1 MSNKHFIKKNTK
13 YVISIILTLVLFL
26 QSCTPLPTG
35 GYPTPTCPDN
45 FILNITTQVQAYNT
59 LNTNSYYSKG
69 VKINNDSILFD
80 VSSFTGTDY
89 MSQDLHLAIIN
100 VKDSVELFEYVALVN
115 SNTVNAPAVLGAN
128 ITINQALPSSS
139 YVWKPVIATLPVSS
153 SLYFGDLSLASS
165 STNWLDFTINQ
176 MMYIV
181 LRKLEN
187 TKYKYFSI
195 KIKRESTTTYL
206 SVGSKLIVYNGCTS
220 YNSITTGQ

>member
-1 MSNKHFIKKNTK
+1 MSNKNFIKENRK
-13 YVISIILTLVLFL
+13 YVVSVILTLILFL

-100 VKDSVELFEYVALVN
+100 VKDSVELFDYVALVN

-181 LRKLEN
+181 LRKREN

-195 KIKRESTTTYL
+195 KIKRESTTTPL

>member
-1 MSNKHFIKKNTK
+1 MSNKNFIKENRK
-13 YVISIILTLVLFL
+13 YVVSVILTLILFL

-100 VKDSVELFEYVALVN
+100 VKDSVELFDYVALVN

-165 STNWLDFTINQ
+165 SPNWLDFTINQ

-181 LRKLEN
+181 LRKREN

-195 KIKRESTTTYL
+195 KIKRECTTTPL

>member
-13 YVISIILTLVLFL
+13 YVISIILTLILFL

-115 SNTVNAPAVLGAN
+115 SNYGNAPAVLGSN
-128 ITINQALPSSS
+128 ITISQALPSSN
-139 YVWKPVIATLPVSS
+139 YTWKPVIATLPVSS

-181 LRKLEN
+181 LRKREN

-195 KIKRESTTTYL
+195 KVKRESSTVPL

>member
-1 MSNKHFIKKNTK
+1 MSNKNFIKENRK
-13 YVISIILTLVLFL
+13 YVVSVILTLILFL

-100 VKDSVELFEYVALVN
+100 VKDSVELFDYVALVN

-165 STNWLDFTINQ
+165 SPNWLDFTINQ

-181 LRKLEN
+181 LRKREN

-195 KIKRESTTTYL
+195 KIKRESTTTPL

>member
-13 YVISIILTLVLFL
+13 YVISIILTLILFL

-35 GYPTPTCPDN
+35 GYPTPTCPGN
-45 FILNITTQVQAYNT
+45 FILNITTQVQAYNA

-80 VSSFTGTDY
+80 VSSFTGIDY

-115 SNTVNAPAVLGAN
+115 SNYGNAPAVLGSN
-128 ITINQALPSSS
+128 ITISQALPSSN
-139 YVWKPVIATLPVSS
+139 YTWKPVIATLPVSS

-181 LRKLEN
+181 LRKREN

-195 KIKRESTTTYL
+195 KIKRESTTMYL